1 MKYLKLNSQSNI
13 PVLGLGT
20 WQLTGKTC
28 QQAVEKALKL
38 GYRHIDTADAYGN
51 HQQIAKALKTSRIP
65 RDQLFITSKLW
76 LSNLNRKDVL
86 NDTQRFLEELQTNY
100 IDLLLIH
107 WPNSQIPLKETL
119 DSMNELKMNNIIKA
133 IGVSN
138 FTTAHLNKAIS
149 SGVEISNNQVEIHPS
164 FQQKDLRIFCKN
176 KNIILTAYSPIG
188 QGEDLK
194 LPIIVELAKKYSTP
208 SIAFTY
214 NDPIIFGEYVIDIS
228 KIAHEEN
235 IKTVMV
241 TNGYIDKE
249 ARKEVFEFIDA
260 ANVDLKAFSEKF
272 YHKLTFSHL
281 EPVLDTLIWL
291 KKETNVWFEITTLLI
306 PNENDSDEEI
316 NKMCEWIV
324 ENLGDEVPLHFTAFH
339 PDFKMTDKN
348 KTPSETLFK
357 ARKIAINHGIK
368 FCYLGN
374 IWDEIGHTTFCP
386 NCKKPIIK
394 RSWHDL
400 VEYSLKNG
408 HCKYCGYKINGFF

>member
-1 MKYLKLNSQSNI
+1 METETKHHLAKWWKYTDNGKILCTLCPRYCTIGEGQAGFCFIRQNINNKLYSI
-13 PVLGLGT
+13 GYGRP
-20 WQLTGKTC
+20 TGF
-28 QQAVEKALKL
+28 AIDPIEKKPL
-38 GYRHIDTADAYGN
+38 N
-51 HQQIAKALKTSRIP
+51 H
-65 RDQLFITSKLW
+65 
-76 LSNLNRKDVL
+76 
-86 NDTQRFLEELQTNY
+86 FL
-100 IDLLLIH
+100 
-107 WPNSQIPLKETL
+107 PGSQILSFGTAGCNLGCKFCQNWSISKAKL
-119 DSMNELKMNNIIKA
+119 DSTNSLYA
-133 IGVSN
+133 
-138 FTTAHLNKAIS
+138 
-149 SGVEISNNQVEIHPS
+149 
-164 FQQKDLRIFCKN
+164 
-176 KNIILTAYSPIG
+176 SP
-188 QGEDLK
+188 EK
-194 LPIIVELAKKYSTP
+194 VVELAKKYSTP

-228 KIAHEEN
+228 KIAREEN